1 MKKLIYLFA
10 ILLLSSCASKDVPAK
25 DYQRTE
31 QMLVVAVE
39 REGSSTYVSSGRLG
53 NWYKINI
60 PLTEGM
66 IYDMTMEIPRVITDP
81 IFIPAEAIN
90 YSPVDYMQRD
100 LFGRYI
106 TKYSEMKTIKP
117 SEVPA
122 E

>member
-10 ILLLSSCASKDVPAK
+10 ILLLSSCASKDGPVK
-25 DYQRTE
+25 DSQRTE
-31 QMLVVAVE
+31 QVLVVAVE
-39 REGSSTYVSSGRLG
+39 REGGSTYVSSGRLG
-53 NWYKINI
+53 TWYKINI
-60 PLTEGM
+60 PLVEGM

-81 IFIPAEAIN
+81 IFIPAEVIN

-106 TKYSEMKTIKP
+106 TKYSEMRTIKP
-117 SEVPA
+117 SEVPG